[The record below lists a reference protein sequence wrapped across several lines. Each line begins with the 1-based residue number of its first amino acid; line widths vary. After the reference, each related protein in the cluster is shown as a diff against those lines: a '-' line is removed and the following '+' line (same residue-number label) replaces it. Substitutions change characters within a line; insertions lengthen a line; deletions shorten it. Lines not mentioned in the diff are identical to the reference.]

1 MRNYILLVWILLLS
15 SIQVQAQ
22 TLSGRVIDAEIKNR
36 AITGANVYFQGSNN
50 AVQTDTSGNFSIL
63 LSSENTKII
72 IASTGYFPDTMD
84 ISGKSTIE
92 VNLIPNTQL
101 RTVEINDRQSSTYI
115 SSLNPIKTEII
126 TTAELCKAACCNLS
140 ESFETNNSVDVS
152 STDAVTGTKQIQML
166 GLSGIYT
173 QLTQENISNMRGI
186 SAISGLQQLP
196 GTWIES
202 IQISKGVGS
211 VANGPESITGQINI
225 ELKKPFDNE
234 HLLLNGYVNQM
245 GRTELNLFKSFK
257 LNENWGSV
265 LLVHA
270 DRMKNNLDRNKDGF
284 MDVTDGNQWNVMNR
298 WMYRSLKNLSAQFGF
313 QVLGDER
320 HAGTVNMNY
329 SEGNVWHFNKAVSRF
344 DAFGKLGYIFP
355 EKPYKSFGL
364 IANHQV
370 YVQRVNWGST
380 FYDANQQSSS
390 ANFIYQSIIGSS
402 KHKFRTG
409 LNAVYDDV
417 EEYLYADPYRAFNRK
432 EILAGG
438 FFEYTLNSGRSTL
451 VAGIRA
457 DHNNLFGN
465 FVTPRL
471 HYKFQ
476 LTEKTA
482 FRLSGGRGQR
492 TANIIEE
499 NSSYLA
505 SSRKLILKTN
515 ENALG
520 KGYGFLPEIGWNSGL
535 GLNTSFSIGGQ
546 EGSLSADVYQTWFER
561 QVVIDVDFSPQQIVI
576 YNQNGNSQAL
586 SAQIDYNQTLS
597 KRFDLRISYKYTNAQ
612 TRYLSGTLQR
622 PFQAFNRA
630 LFNLAY
636 HSRKDLWLIDASAN
650 YIGSKRLPSTLSNP
664 IEFQTLTQTPDYVN
678 AHIQI
683 TRNLKRWAVYIGV
696 ENLLDV
702 YQQNQIISA
711 NNPNSQYFDTS
722 YSWAPNFGR
731 MIYAGFRFKIVEEQT
746 SKIGLIDF

>member
-1 MRNYILLVWILLLS
+1 MRNSILLAWIILLS
-15 SIQVQAQ
+15 SIHVQAQ
-22 TLSGRVIDAEIKNR
+22 FISGRVIDSEIKNK
-36 AITGANVYFQGSNN
+36 AIIGANVYFQGSNN
-50 AVQTDTSGNFSIL
+50 AVQTDTSGYFSIP
-63 LSSENTKII
+63 LSAENTKII
-72 IASTGYFPDTMD
+72 VSTTGYFPDTID

-92 VNLIPNTQL
+92 VSLIPNTQL
-101 RTVEINDRQSSTYI
+101 RTVEINDRQSSTFI

-173 QLTQENISNMRGI
+173 QFTQENLPSMRGI
-186 SAISGLQQLP
+186 AAISGLQQLP

-211 VANGPESITGQINI
+211 VANGSESITGQINI
-225 ELKKPFDNE
+225 ELKKPFE
-234 HLLLNGYVNQM
+234 KEQLLLNGYVNQM
-245 GRTELNLFKSFK
+245 GRTEVNLSKALNI
-257 LNENWGSV
+257 NENWGSV

-270 DRMKNNLDRNKDGF
+270 DRMKNNIDRNKDGF

-313 QVLGDER
+313 QALGDNR
-320 HAGTVNMNY
+320 NAGTVNMNPAV
-329 SEGNVWHFNKAVSRF
+329 GNVWHFNKDVLRL

-355 EKPYKSFGL
+355 GKPHKSFGVL
-364 IANHQV
+364 ANTQM
-370 YVQRVNWGST
+370 YIQRMDLGST
-380 FYDANQQSSS
+380 TYDANQQSTSG
-390 ANFIYQSIIGSS
+390 NFIYQSIIGNTD
-402 KHKFRTG
+402 HKFRTG
-409 LNAVYDDV
+409 LNILYDYV
-417 EEYLYADPYRAFNRK
+417 EETLHADLHRAFNRK

-451 VAGIRA
+451 VTGIRA
-457 DHNNLFGN
+457 DHNSLFGN
-465 FVTPRL
+465 FITPRL

-476 LTEKTA
+476 ITEKTA

-499 NSSYLA
+499 NISYLA
-505 SSRKLILKTN
+505 SSRKMIIKTN
-515 ENALG
+515 ESALG
-520 KGYGFLPEIGWNSGL
+520 KGYGLLPEVGWNSGL
-535 GLNTSFSIGGQ
+535 GLNTSFSIGGE
-546 EGSLSADVYQTWFER
+546 EGSISADVFQTWFER
-561 QVVIDVDFSPQQIVI
+561 QVVIDVDFSPQQLVI

-586 SAQIDYNQTLS
+586 SAQIDYNQTIS
-597 KRFDLRISYKYTNAQ
+597 KRFDVRISYKYTDAQ
-612 TRYLSGTLQR
+612 TRYLSATLQR
-622 PFQAFNRA
+622 PFQAYNRV

-636 HSRKDLWLIDASAN
+636 HSRKDLWLIDATAN
-650 YIGSKRLPSTLSNP
+650 YVGSKRLPSTLPNP
-664 IEFQTLTQTPDYVN
+664 IEFQTFTQTPDYVN

-711 NNPNSQYFDTS
+711 NNPNSQYFDAS

-731 MIYAGFRFKIVEEQT
+731 MIYAGFRFKITNE
-746 SKIGLIDF
+746 